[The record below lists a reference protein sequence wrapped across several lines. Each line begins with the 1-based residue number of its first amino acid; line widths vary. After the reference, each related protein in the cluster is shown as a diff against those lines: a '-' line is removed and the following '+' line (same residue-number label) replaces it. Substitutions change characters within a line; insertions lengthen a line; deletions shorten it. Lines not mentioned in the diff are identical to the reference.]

1 MSTAVQFG
9 AGNIGRGFLGQ
20 LYFESGFDTVFVDVS
35 KPVID
40 DLNRRGGYTIHIASE
55 SPWTIDV
62 ARVSAIDG
70 RDIDAVA
77 TAVSGAVVASTAVGQ
92 AALPHIA
99 PVVARGVVQ
108 RLSKRN
114 PVPLDIVVCEN
125 MIDAAKHLKAEVLK
139 HVDPGLYGLV
149 DSHIG
154 FVDASIGRMVPAT
167 TEEQRADDPLCV
179 YVEEYCELPVDAE
192 AFRGPIPAIAHL
204 LPKKD
209 FAGYVARKLYVHNAA
224 HAATAYLGWVR
235 GHEFIWEA
243 IADPKVSHVVD
254 LAMEESCEGLARA
267 YRLDRAELRAHWDDL
282 KFRFANK
289 ALGDRIDRVARD
301 PERKLGKE
309 DRLIGAALMCERQ
322 GIEPKGLAIAA
333 AAAIRYD
340 HPDDPSAQRIQEL
353 YRREGFD
360 GVISKVCGLD
370 PGSAIARLIYDVLDI
385 SHRIN

>member
-1 MSTAVQFG
+1 MRQAVHFG

-20 LYFESGFDTVFVDVS
+20 LYFESGYDTVFVDVS
-35 KPVID
+35 PGVVD
-40 DLNRRGGYTIHIASE
+40 ELNRRGHYAIHIASDT
-55 SPWTIDV
+55 PTTIDV
-62 ARVSAIDG
+62 RRVSAISG
-70 RDIDAVA
+70 RDSAAVA
-77 TAVSGAVVASTAVGQ
+77 EAISHALVASTAVGQ
-92 AALPHIA
+92 AALPLIA
-99 PVVARGVVQ
+99 PNIALGLKT
-108 RLSKRN
+108 RLSQPN
-114 PVPLDIVVCEN
+114 PVPLNIIVCEN
-125 MIDAAKHLKAEVLK
+125 MIDAAKHLKGEVLK
-139 HVDPGLYGLV
+139 HLDPGLHAALESLV
-149 DSHIG
+149 G

-179 YVEEYCELPVDAE
+179 YVEAYCELPVDAE

-209 FAGYVARKLYVHNAA
+209 FAAYVARKLYVHNAA
-224 HAATAYLGWVR
+224 HAATAYLGWIR

-243 IADPKVSHVVD
+243 IADPKVSDIVD
-254 LAMEESCEGLARA
+254 LAMGESCEGLVRT
-267 YRLDRAELRAHWDDL
+267 YRLDRAELRGHWDDL
-282 KFRFANK
+282 KLRFANK

-301 PERKLGKE
+301 PERKLGND
-309 DRLIGAALMCERQ
+309 DRLIGAALMCAKQ

-340 HPDDPSAQRIQEL
+340 HPGDPSAQRIQEL

-370 PGSAIARLIYDVLDI
+370 PGSTVARLIYDVLDV